1 MSGRIG
7 QCDSLEFM
15 KKQEDFSA
23 DIIYCDPP
31 YALGSEVIIRKDGKP
46 DYKKAVDFMN
56 KWDMPNGDYWEAWFK
71 EAFRVLKYGGR
82 VIMFGMDRQLM
93 LNKYYACYAGF
104 EEQQSLYWYFI
115 SNFPKA
121 TDLSKMIDR
130 NAGAGR
136 EVVGIT
142 SIPNGKESAYQGERY
157 KEKRETAFGV
167 IQDQPDKTAPFT
179 ELAKKY
185 EGYKYSISPLK
196 QTNETIMVFQ
206 KPYKTGSCLHD
217 TFAYENGDRECLC
230 GALNIEGNRVGFAS
244 NEDEAES
251 KNKNQ
256 HEDFGTK
263 PMTGNNVYG
272 DFSMI
277 GQKNYNPPGRYP
289 SQTFI
294 ECICD
299 EVVIKKNEAQPYSYS
314 GKEYQN
320 KETSMF
326 NGDKPQAPSNYNDK
340 GSGQIHTNP
349 NCPCA
354 RLDLQSGEL
363 QKGKGDYVRKN
374 GAEQFLSAMGQDKTD
389 PPNKISDTG
398 GCSKILHKCEFDEEE
413 HDIYFYF
420 PKVSK
425 AERNGGLEELSL
437 KGREPKGNNQGVRYC
452 KDCGLTDNGTNNHN
466 NCSGIF
472 EYKLCQSV
480 KNNHPTLKPI
490 ALNKRI
496 LSLFKTPNGQKIL
509 YPFAGT
515 FSEVIGGYLAG
526 FTNFEGCELKEEWI
540 TIGEARFSY
549 WTNREKKEAAEN
561 EDQFNL
567 FTQT

>member
-1 MSGRIG
+1 MNGRIE
-7 QCDSLEFM
+7 QCDSLVFM
-15 KKQEDFSA
+15 KKQDNCSA

-31 YALGSEVIIRKDGKP
+31 YALGSEIIIRKDGKP

-56 KWDMPNGDYWEAWFK
+56 KWEQPDGRFWEEWFK
-71 EAFRVLKYGGR
+71 EAFRALKYGGR

-93 LNKYYACYAGF
+93 LNKYYACNAGF

-130 NAGAGR
+130 NLGVERTETGETKIHAQKGVAIAEERGTIGGGAFGEAR
-136 EVVGIT
+136 EEKIT
-142 SIPNGKESAYQGERY
+142 SPTS
-157 KEKRETAFGV
+157 
-167 IQDQPDKTAPFT
+167 

-206 KPYKTGSCLHD
+206 KPYNTGSCLHD
-217 TFAYENGDRECLC
+217 VKAYENGDGECLC
-230 GALNIEGNRVGFAS
+230 GALNIDGNRVGFAS
-244 NEDEAES
+244 SEDEAES

-256 HEDFGTK
+256 HEDFGTM

-277 GQKNYNPPGRYP
+277 EQKNYNPPGRYP
-289 SQTFI
+289 AQTFI
-294 ECICD
+294 D
-299 EVVIKKNEAQPYSYS
+299 SEAAKILDRQS
-314 GKEYQN
+314 GIL
-320 KETSMF
+320 
-326 NGDKPQAPSNYNDK
+326 K
-340 GSGQIHTNP
+340 GSGDKNRDNEDFENQNVNAAQITTK
-349 NCPCA
+349 
-354 RLDLQSGEL
+354 REGIWIGY
-363 QKGKGDYVRKN
+363 K
-374 GAEQFLSAMGQDKTD
+374 
-389 PPNKISDTG
+389 DTG

-413 HDIYFYF
+413 HDIYFYC

-425 AERNGGLEELSL
+425 AERNGGLDEFEE
-437 KGREPKGNNQGVRYC
+437 KTRADINKMMGEPGNFKTG
-452 KDCGLTDNGTNNHN
+452 
-466 NCSGIF
+466 SGNDRTT
-472 EYKLCQSV
+472 KM

-496 LSLFKTPNGQKIL
+496 LSLFKTPNEQKIL

-526 FTNFEGCELKEEWI
+526 FTNYAGCELGENWI
-540 TIGEARFSY
+540 EIGEARFKY
-549 WTNREKKEAAEN
+549 WIEKEEKN
-561 EDQFNL
+561 IEDQFNL
-567 FTQT
+567 FTETEAA

>member
-1 MSGRIG
+1 MNGRIEKH
-7 QCDSLEFM
+7 DSLEFLQ
-15 KKQEDFSA
+15 KQPNCSA

-31 YALGSEVIIRKDGKP
+31 YALGSEIIIRKDGKP

-56 KWDMPNGDYWEAWFK
+56 KWEQPDGKFWEEWFK
-71 EAFRVLKYGGR
+71 EANRVLKHGGR

-93 LNKYYACYAGF
+93 LNKYYACNAGF

-130 NAGAGR
+130 NAGAER
-136 EVVGIT
+136 EVIGESNRHGGGIKGNAT
-142 SIPNGKESAYQGERY
+142 SLDLAPEIHNL
-157 KEKRETAFGV
+157 
-167 IQDQPDKTAPFT
+167 TAPSS

-217 TFAYENGDRECLC
+217 VLAYENGDRECLC
-230 GALNIEGNRVGFAS
+230 GALNIEGNRVGYISAD
-244 NEDEAES
+244 DEVEC

-256 HEDFGTK
+256 HEDFGTM

-272 DFSMI
+272 DFSMVEH
-277 GQKNYNPPGRYP
+277 KNYNPPGRYP
-289 SQTFI
+289 AQTFI

-349 NCPCA
+349 DCPCA
-354 RLDLQSGEL
+354 ELDRQSGEL

-374 GAEQFLSAMGQDKTD
+374 GQAQFLGTMGIDKTD
-389 PPNKISDTG
+389 LPNGIADTG

-425 AERNGGLEELSL
+425 AERNDGLNEFENSLIARSNGAQSKEGKGQEEYLVQHLGMNRIS
-437 KGREPKGNNQGVRYC
+437 K
-452 KDCGLTDNGTNNHN
+452 
-466 NCSGIF
+466 
-472 EYKLCQSV
+472 V

-496 LSLFKTPNGQKIL
+496 LSLFKTPNEQKIL

-540 TIGEARFSY
+540 EIGEARFKY
-549 WTNREKKEAAEN
+549 WIEREDKNREDQMN
-561 EDQFNL
+561 EDQLNL
-567 FTQT
+567 FTETEAA